1 MTNPSDAANSR
12 IVCPQCRQTL
22 EIPPEAVGR
31 SVSCTECRAR
41 FHIPRNDDGTP
52 GEPALPA
59 PGRKVLAVP
68 KQLFGPALA
77 LLLFGLAGT
86 LVNGYLSLMFAFKPN
101 SDLEF
106 ARMRV
111 MQIRAAGVLAET
123 KRNANVPEDQ
133 RDELPDTEAPLS
145 PEEEALAQAWMPSM
159 RPIHLIGTLT
169 SALTLLGGYCLLTGR
184 SYGLAILGCFV
195 SVVNVDPICCIPSG
209 LAGLWGLLMLVRD
222 ESRPHFGR
230 KANPVG

>member
-1 MTNPSDAANSR
+1 MMNHPEPAHAR
-12 IVCPQCRQTL
+12 IMCPHCQQTL
-22 EIPPEAVGR
+22 AIPSEAVGR
-31 SVSCTECRAR
+31 SVSCTECQGA
-41 FHIPRNDDGTP
+41 FHIPRNADGSP
-52 GEPALPA
+52 GVPVRPT

-86 LVNGYLSLMFAFKPN
+86 LVNGYLSLMFAFKPG

-111 MQIRAAGVLAET
+111 LQIRAAGALAET

-133 RDELPDTEAPLS
+133 QEKLLGPDAPLT
-145 PEEEALAQAWMPSM
+145 PEEEALAEAWTPSM

-169 SALTLLGGYCLLTGR
+169 SIFTLIGGLCLLTGR
-184 SYGLAILGCFV
+184 SFSLAILGCLV
-195 SVVNVDPICCIPSG
+195 SVVNVDPICCIPAG

-222 ESRPHFGR
+222 DARAHFR
-230 KANPVG
+230 QADKPT